1 MILSGLRGQT
11 PFFNYNLA
19 FVEYCAINARMIPR
33 QALEIV
39 RARLDQFPAVAVL
52 GPRQAGKTTLAGLIS
67 RERAGL
73 YLDLEDASDREKL
86 TDAAHYLS
94 GHEEGL
100 VIIDEV
106 QRAPELFQTLRVLI
120 DRGRRQG
127 LRSGRFLLLG
137 SASIDLLR
145 QSGESLAGRIAYVE
159 LGPLNVLEVGDEG
172 EKLWVR
178 GGFPDSFLA
187 RNDEASAV
195 WREAFI
201 RTYLERDIPQLG
213 PRIPA
218 ETLRRFWTMLAHL
231 QGSILNAAQIARS
244 LAVNGKTVARY
255 LDLLVDLLLVGRLPP
270 FHANVSKRLVKSPK
284 VYVRDSGLVHT
295 LLGLDDR
302 DAVLGH
308 PVAGGSWEGFVLENL
323 LGVAPGRVQSSFYR
337 TTAGAEIDLVLRMP
351 GGALWAVEIKR
362 SLAPRLDRGFHHA
375 RDDLQPDRSFV
386 VYPGIERYPKG
397 DGVEVIGL
405 AELTSLLAAL

>member
-1 MILSGLRGQT
+1 MQG
-11 PFFNYNLA
+11 
-19 FVEYCAINARMIPR
+19 MIPR
-33 QALEIV
+33 QALETV

-67 RERAGL
+67 QERAGL
-73 YLDLEDASDREKL
+73 YLDLEDTSDREKL

-94 GHEEGL
+94 GHEQGL

-120 DRGRRQG
+120 DKGRRH
-127 LRSGRFLLLG
+127 GRFLLLG
-137 SASIDLLR
+137 PASIDLMR
-145 QSGESLAGRIAYVE
+145 QSGESLAGRIAHVE
-159 LGPLNVLEVGDEG
+159 LGPFNVLEVGDDAYER
-172 EKLWVR
+172 LWVR

-187 RNDEASAV
+187 RSDEASAV

-201 RTYLERDIPQLG
+201 RTYLERDVPQLG

-218 ETLRRFWTMLAHL
+218 ETLRGFWTMLAHL
-231 QGSILNAAQIARS
+231 QGGILNAAQIARS
-244 LAVNGKTVARY
+244 LVVDGKTVARY
-255 LDLLVDLLLVGRLPP
+255 LDLLVDLLLVRRQPP

-308 PVAGGSWEGFVLENL
+308 PVAGGSWEGFVLESL

-337 TTAGAEIDLVLRMP
+337 TTAGAEVDLVLQMP
-351 GGALWAVEIKR
+351 GGALWAIEIKR

-375 RDDLQPDRSFV
+375 REDLQPDRSFV

-397 DGVEVIGL
+397 DGVEAIGL
-405 AELTSLLAAL
+405 GELASLLAAA

>member
-1 MILSGLRGQT
+1 
-11 PFFNYNLA
+11 
-19 FVEYCAINARMIPR
+19 MIPR

-67 RERAGL
+67 QERAGL
-73 YLDLEDASDREKL
+73 YLDLENASDREKL

-106 QRAPELFQTLRVLI
+106 QRAPELFQTLRVFI
-120 DRGRRQG
+120 DKGRRQG
-127 LRSGRFLLLG
+127 LRAGRFLLLG

-213 PRIPA
+213 LRIPA

-231 QGSILNAAQIARS
+231 QGGILNAAQIARS
-244 LAVNGKTVARY
+244 LAVDGKTVARY
-255 LDLLVDLLLVGRLPP
+255 LDLLVDLLLVRRLPP
-270 FHANVSKRLVKSPK
+270 FHVNVSKRLVKSPK
-284 VYVRDSGLVHT
+284 VYVRDSGIVHA

-337 TTAGAEIDLVLRMP
+337 TTAGAEVDLVLQMP
-351 GGALWAVEIKR
+351 GGALWAIEIKR

-375 RDDLQPDRSFV
+375 REDLRPDRSFV
-386 VYPGIERYPKG
+386 VCPGIERYPKG

-405 AELTSLLAAL
+405 GELVSLLATA